1 MNLEPAVL
9 PFSQEQ
15 LTIIEKSR
23 VPQHVAIIPD
33 GNRRWAREQDKHH
46 QRGHRAGANILIDTV
61 KAAKAM
67 GIRAITFYLFS
78 TENWNRPQ
86 EEVAALMWLLEEF
99 LKEKTPEMI
108 AEGVKL
114 NTIGDISSLP
124 ENVITTIKDSK
135 EKTAHCN
142 RIDMILALNY
152 GGRNEICRAVQKI
165 LEKNETKQITEE
177 MIADHLDTAPW
188 GDPDLLIRTSGE
200 MRISNFLLWQLSYTE
215 LYVTNVLW
223 PDFTQNHLLD
233 AVIEFQKRERRLG
246 GKS

>member
-135 EKTAHCN
+135 EKT
-142 RIDMILALNY
+142 DSQ
-152 GGRNEICRAVQKI
+152 G
-165 LEKNETKQITEE
+165 
-177 MIADHLDTAPW
+177 
-188 GDPDLLIRTSGE
+188 
-200 MRISNFLLWQLSYTE
+200 
-215 LYVTNVLW
+215 
-223 PDFTQNHLLD
+223 
-233 AVIEFQKRERRLG
+233 
-246 GKS
+246 

>member
-86 EEVAALMWLLEEF
+86 EEVAALKEKNTS
-99 LKEKTPEMI
+99 LKEKNE
-108 AEGVKL
+108 AL
-114 NTIGDISSLP
+114 N
-124 ENVITTIKDSK
+124 K
-135 EKTAHCN
+135 EKDNTCF
-142 RIDMILALNY
+142 Y
-152 GGRNEICRAVQKI
+152 CVKRN
-165 LEKNETKQITEE
+165 
-177 MIADHLDTAPW
+177 
-188 GDPDLLIRTSGE
+188 
-200 MRISNFLLWQLSYTE
+200 F
-215 LYVTNVLW
+215 
-223 PDFTQNHLLD
+223 
-233 AVIEFQKRERRLG
+233 
-246 GKS
+246 